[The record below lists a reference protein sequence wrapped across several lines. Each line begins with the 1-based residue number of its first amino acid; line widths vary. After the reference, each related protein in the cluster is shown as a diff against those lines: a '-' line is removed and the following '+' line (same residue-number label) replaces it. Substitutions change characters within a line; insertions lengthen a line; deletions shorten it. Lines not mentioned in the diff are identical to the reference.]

1 LIFRKKILYI
11 TIISI
16 FLSIFSLGFLTA
28 SFSHGNTT
36 HYIFQR
42 NNQQVYPV
50 DSSNLDLPLPIP
62 SLITTKVNK
71 IRLDLEKISVNK
83 FFIVYSEIYGNQ
95 SHTAYHLFLTDLNK
109 DTLNKDGFGKIYLK
123 TSTGQVIKPVA
134 QVPIIEDFPTDQPLG
149 WKIGIIV
156 KFPYKT
162 QRAVHDL
169 ILIYKEKEFNLTG
182 IYY

>member
-1 LIFRKKILYI
+1 MIIRKRILYI

-16 FLSIFSLGFLTA
+16 FVSVFLLGLLTA
-28 SFSHGNTT
+28 SLSQGNTT
-36 HYIFQR
+36 NFIFQR
-42 NNQQVYPV
+42 NIEQLYPV

-62 SLITTKVNK
+62 SLITTEVDK

-95 SHTAYHLFLTDLNK
+95 SHTAYHLYLTDLNR
-109 DTLNKDGFGKIYLK
+109 DTLNKDGFGEIYLK
-123 TSTGQVIKPVA
+123 TSTGQVIKPIA

-149 WKIGIIV
+149 WKIKIIV

-162 QRAVHDL
+162 QRSVHDL
-169 ILIYKEKEFNLTG
+169 ILTYQNKNFKLTG